1 MNIGTKFIFGLPGI
15 LLSGLLFV
23 NAVRADTGPPPPPPG
38 HGLTPFQIKVFL
50 QGFYQGDGLMRCAK
64 DHDGTDVFYRFANP
78 IAERIT
84 IELHTPGQYGEE
96 GFTFAITDVNL
107 LNNGWAVAD
116 LPSEGIYYITIKTRN
131 HLETVSSDPID
142 FALSPREYNFT
153 DAAGKA
159 FGSNQLQLEP
169 GVFGIYAGDID
180 NNLLVNILD
189 LNPVI
194 ENVRNNITG
203 YVEEDVNGDGLL
215 NILDINLIIGN
226 IRADVNAVTPE

>member
-1 MNIGTKFIFGLPGI
+1 MIHKHTLRLPSRIIMLI
-15 LLSGLLFV
+15 LGLLLA
-23 NAVRADTGPPPPPPG
+23 NTAHADTGPPPPPPG

-50 QGFYQGDGLMRCAK
+50 QGFYQGNGLMQRAM
-64 DHDGTDVFYRFANP
+64 DHDGTDVFYRFADP

-84 IELHTPGQYGEE
+84 IELHTPGQYGEK

-116 LPSEGIYYITIKTRN
+116 LPSEGTYFITIKTRN
-131 HLETVSSDPID
+131 HLETVSSEPID

-159 FGSNQLQLEP
+159 FGSNQMQLEP

-180 NNLLVNILD
+180 QDGSIDINDSGPSIISVRSGD
-189 LNPVI
+189 LGYIVTDITGSGSVDINDSGPVI
-194 ENVRNNITG
+194 INVRAGIQKQ
-203 YVEEDVNGDGLL
+203 
-215 NILDINLIIGN
+215 
-226 IRADVNAVTPE
+226 TP